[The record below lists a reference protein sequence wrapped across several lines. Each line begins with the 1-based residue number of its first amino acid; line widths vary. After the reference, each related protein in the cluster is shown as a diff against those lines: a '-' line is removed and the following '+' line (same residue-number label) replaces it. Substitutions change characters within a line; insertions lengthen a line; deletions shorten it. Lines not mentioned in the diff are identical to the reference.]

1 MITHYVI
8 FSLLPHIAT
17 WVHFMNCSGKLLN
30 IIIPIVDEISITW
43 TNVIEISSWY
53 HLIPMQIS
61 VLAIGQ
67 VVLATLPRD
76 SQQMLAMA
84 PWPQRVVMVVLYV
97 KQWCQL
103 SAQANFGFV
112 DWHVAWFVL
121 PAKYWFNCLWV
132 DTNQKKLWCHFY
144 KQCILW
150 RLHNAYIDLDSHGAC
165 YNFPPV
171 PWVILM
177 IGSSNS
183 WAVTVQ
189 LLVPKTEKPS

>member
-1 MITHYVI
+1 MLVSGRKNKALPFIEFGGSQFMPKHVWWSMITHYVI

-43 TNVIEISSWY
+43 TNVIEISFWY
-53 HLIPMQIS
+53 HLIPMHIS

-112 DWHVAWFVL
+112 MLLDLF
-121 PAKYWFNCLWV
+121 CLQSIGLIVCGWTRIKRNYGATF
-132 DTNQKKLWCHFY
+132 TN
-144 KQCILW
+144 
-150 RLHNAYIDLDSHGAC
+150 NAFCGDYIMHTS
-165 YNFPPV
+165 
-171 PWVILM
+171 I
-177 IGSSNS
+177 
-183 WAVTVQ
+183 
-189 LLVPKTEKPS
+189 